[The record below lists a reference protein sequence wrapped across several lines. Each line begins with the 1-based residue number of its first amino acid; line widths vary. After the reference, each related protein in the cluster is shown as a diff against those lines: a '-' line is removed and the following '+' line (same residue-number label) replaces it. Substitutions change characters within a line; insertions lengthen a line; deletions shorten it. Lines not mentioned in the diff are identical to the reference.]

1 MTLRKVRLTV
11 TVDRALVQAGNA
23 AVAAGRAD
31 SVSGWVNVALEER
44 AAKER
49 KLEAMATAVALYERE
64 FGIISDAELIA
75 QDRADRRAAVVVRS
89 NPRSRRKGSSQGS
102 AASKRRTG
110 T

>member
-1 MTLRKVRLTV
+1 MTLRKMRLTV
-11 TVDRALVQAGNA
+11 TVDRALIQAGSA

-31 SVSGWVNVALEER
+31 SVSGWVNVALAER

-64 FGIISDAELIA
+64 FGTISDAELIA

-89 NPRSRRKGSSQGS
+89 NPRSRRKRSRGS